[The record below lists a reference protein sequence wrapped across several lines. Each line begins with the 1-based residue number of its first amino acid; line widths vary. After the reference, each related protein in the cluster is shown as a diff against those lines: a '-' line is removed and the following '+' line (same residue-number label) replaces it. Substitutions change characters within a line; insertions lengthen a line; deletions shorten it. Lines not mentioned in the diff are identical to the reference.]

1 MDNFYLLQ
9 VTDAEQPSQGR
20 TQNMLNV
27 CIRDSENCV
36 MNNLEK

>member
-1 MDNFYLLQ
+1 MDDLYLLQ

-27 CIRDSENCV
+27 CIKESYHE
-36 MNNLEK
+36 